1 MVAITVSSNVR
12 QFSRFLTR
20 YQKRQLPF
28 AVSQALNS
36 VAFEGRAAGIKAFQR
51 DFDLRNK
58 GFPRGVLRVDKAT
71 KRDLSAA
78 VFDRRELEHLVT
90 QQDGGVKRP
99 RSGQHIA
106 VPRQAR
112 RTARGVAR
120 ADRPR
125 QILASG
131 KGFATE
137 RAIFRKVG
145 RGGRQLKLM
154 HSLIRQARIRPR
166 LKFDR
171 DIERVVLRRFDRHFQ
186 RALIKALRTA
196 R

>member
-1 MVAITVSSNVR
+1 MVELVVKSNIR
-12 QFSRFLTR
+12 RFSRLLTR

-28 AVSQALNS
+28 AVSQALNAT
-36 VAFEGRAAGIKAFQR
+36 AFEGRGAGIKAFDR

-58 GFPRGVLRVDKAT
+58 GFARGILRVDKAT

-78 VFDRRELEHLVT
+78 VFDRRELDYLVT

-112 RTARGVAR
+112 RTARGVAK

-125 QILASG
+125 QIIASG
-131 KGFATE
+131 KGFATR

-171 DIERVVLRRFDRHFQ
+171 DIERLALRRFDRHFQ
-186 RALIKALRTA
+186 RWLIKALRTA